1 MAEKTTVTIP
11 RPLQKRIATLAKN
24 EGKTQPELIDS
35 LVRMREDQT
44 FWAAM
49 RSITPQDYRAAML
62 TDGDSLD
69 EDYDLE
75 NQPIAVE
82 EAKAT
87 W

>member
-1 MAEKTTVTIP
+1 MPDKTTVTIP

-35 LVRMREDQT
+35 LVRMREDQM
-44 FWAAM
+44 FWATM
-49 RSITPQDYRAAML
+49 RRITPEEYRAAL
-62 TDGDSLD
+62 LADGDSLS
-69 EDYDLE
+69 ESYDLE

>member
-11 RPLQKRIATLAKN
+11 RPLQKRIATLARN
-24 EGKTQPELIDS
+24 EGKTQPELIMD

-49 RSITPQDYRAAML
+49 RSITPQEYRAAML
-62 TDGDSLD
+62 ADGDNLN

>member
-1 MAEKTTVTIP
+1 M
-11 RPLQKRIATLAKN
+11 
-24 EGKTQPELIDS
+24 D

-49 RSITPQDYRAAML
+49 RSITPQEYRAAML
-62 TDGDSLD
+62 ADGDNLN